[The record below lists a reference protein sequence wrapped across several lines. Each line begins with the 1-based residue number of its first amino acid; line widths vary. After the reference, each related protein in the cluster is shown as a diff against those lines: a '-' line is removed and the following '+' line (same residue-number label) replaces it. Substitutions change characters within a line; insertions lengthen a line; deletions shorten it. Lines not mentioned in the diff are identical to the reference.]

1 MHMQGLETLSQL
13 NGQANEDLSER
24 EQQSLQSYPLS
35 LRILAQDSGV
45 KLSSHS
51 WELRW
56 PSLLSVRVWWLL
68 VTAEPSKGGFCKSAP
83 YGCRPQ
89 RGV

>member
-45 KLSSHS
+45 KLRNHS
-51 WELRW
+51 WDCSGQGSCLIA
-56 PSLLSVRVWWLL
+56 PS
-68 VTAEPSKGGFCKSAP
+68 
-83 YGCRPQ
+83 GC
-89 RGV
+89 